1 MIRFRPSE
9 SASYIYD
16 PGLRYEQGQTIP
28 STPLEPFD
36 PTLGMSDDFVAPACT
51 TFGGWRQEQYGPG
64 IPGADDEFG
73 QNTNDKSWSA
83 PLTFPYTPTT
93 PRDGIILLPAWT
105 PGNCPTTPG
114 PTPNSLVATIPTT
127 GGIIAATAN
136 LPSFKLGFAATSGEA
151 QVTVAPTV
159 NPATPTNTP
168 FAVTDSTKIVDIN
181 VTGVTGDVTVCV
193 DGGPTDHLF
202 HFTGGAWVQLAQRSY
217 VDGRVCGVTSS
228 FSPFTAATPASAPSA
243 PTNLSVTRGDKSL
256 SVSFAPGSN
265 NGAAIS
271 NYEYSI
277 DNGATWRAMSPTV
290 VSSPLAISGLTNG
303 TDYSVKLRAV
313 NAVGSGAISDAATG
327 RPAIAPSAP
336 TNVVVTRGDQSL
348 SVAFTPAVSNGEA
361 ISNYEYST
369 DNGATWKAKSPS
381 GVSSPIVISGLVNG
395 NDYSV
400 KLRAVN
406 AVGSGAISDAATGRP
421 AISPSAPT
429 NLVVKRDDASLSI
442 SFTAGA
448 SNGEAITRYEYSIDN
463 GKTWSKV
470 SGGDVKSPVAINGLT
485 NGTTYSV
492 NLRAVNAA
500 GSGAG
505 SGSVTG
511 KPREPLLSDSAGS
524 DVPIVNDP
532 AATIAM
538 KSDIALRGNKI
549 AVALVAPTKPKDK
562 ISFYVFTLKPN
573 KKGVATVKQTYKVK
587 AAGTTTAIL
596 TGKPKTS
603 YTVSVTA
610 ISVTGAKK
618 TWTGPSVTTE

>member
-1 MIRFRPSE
+1 MKSQSHRFQRFLLASVILSAASFVASPAQAAVAKMIRFRPSE
-9 SASYIYD
+9 STFYIYD

-36 PTLGMSDDFVAPACT
+36 PTLGMSHDFVAPACT

-64 IPGADDEFG
+64 IPGADDQFG

-136 LPSFKLGFAATSGEA
+136 LPSFKFGFATTSGEA

-202 HFTGGAWVQLAQRSY
+202 HFTGGTWVQLAQRSY

-228 FSPFTAATPASAPSA
+228 FSPFTAATPMSAPSA
-243 PTNLSVTRGDKSL
+243 PTNLSATRGDKSL
-256 SVSFAPGSN
+256 SVSFTPGAN

-290 VSSPLAISGLTNG
+290 ASSPLAISGLTNG

-313 NAVGSGAISDAATG
+313 NLKGSGASSEAATG
-327 RPAIAPSAP
+327 RPAIAPAAP
-336 TNVVVTRGDQSL
+336 TSLMVTRG
-348 SVAFTPAVSNGEA
+348 
-361 ISNYEYST
+361 
-369 DNGATWKAKSPS
+369 
-381 GVSSPIVISGLVNG
+381 
-395 NDYSV
+395 
-400 KLRAVN
+400 
-406 AVGSGAISDAATGRP
+406 
-421 AISPSAPT
+421 
-429 NLVVKRDDASLSI
+429 DASLSI
-442 SFTAGA
+442 AFTAGS
-448 SNGEAITRYEYSIDN
+448 SNGEEITRYEYSIDN
-463 GKTWSKV
+463 AKTWAKV
-470 SGGDVKSPVAINGLT
+470 SGRDVKSPVTIGGLK

-492 NLRAVNAA
+492 SLRAVNSV
-500 GSGAG
+500 GSGTG
-505 SGSVTG
+505 SNAVIG
-511 KPREPLLSDSAGS
+511 KPQEPLLADSSGI
-524 DVPIVNDP
+524 DVPIVKDP
-532 AATIAM
+532 ALTFAS
-538 KSDIALRGNKI
+538 KSDIAVRGNKV
-549 AVALVAPTKPKDK
+549 AVALVAPTSAKSKV
-562 ISFYVFTLKPN
+562 SYYTYTLKP
-573 KKGVATVKQTYKVK
+573 KTKGAATVKQTYKAK
-587 AAGTTTAIL
+587 AKGTTTAIL

-610 ISVTGAKK
+610 IYANGSKK
-618 TWTGPSVTTE
+618 SWTGPSLTTE